1 MKAIRWWVMWVVM
14 SMLAV
19 GAACQAQTALSWED
33 AQASSGSTEDAHGD
47 VLIIGGNVNGPSDA
61 GGEATWTLDVGSKP
75 ITQLS
80 FSILTQGAHYRGK
93 GIHATQP
100 DGAVDIYVNEVLVHT
115 IICTEPGGYGDYWP
129 ATAPIGSG
137 SYASGLIDV
146 AGQGIQ
152 GPTLRITLVAQ
163 PFTAIDINAL
173 KVTVNG

>member
-1 MKAIRWWVMWVVM
+1 MNAIRWWVMWVVV

-80 FSILTQGAHYRGK
+80 FSILTQGARYRGK
-93 GIHATQP
+93 GIHATQSG
-100 DGAVDIYVNEVLVHT
+100 GAVDIYVNEVLVHT
-115 IICTEPGGYGDYWP
+115 IACTELGGYNDYWP
-129 ATAPIGSG
+129 ATAPIGSN
-137 SYASGLIDV
+137 SYTSGLIDV
-146 AGQGIQ
+146 AGRGIQ
-152 GPTLRITLVAQ
+152 GPTLRIKFVAH
-163 PFTAIDINAL
+163 PYTAIDINAL
-173 KVTVNG
+173 EVTVNG